1 MSFPE
6 ALAMLLDLEGGYQT
20 SDLKGD
26 SGGETCAGITA
37 ATWTDY
43 CVRKK
48 IAAHWPPTRAEV
60 GSFYLTEYWDARRCG
75 ELPDQ
80 AAAAWLQCAV
90 NLPFDDGNQVLQNAL
105 GAWPDGDIGPQTIA
119 AIGRIPAADLS
130 DAILTAQTQ
139 HYSDVRGVGDA
150 LFKGLWD
157 RVQTVRTYIARGL
170 I

>member
-1 MSFPE
+1 M
-6 ALAMLLDLEGGYQT
+6 
-20 SDLKGD
+20 
-26 SGGETCAGITA
+26 
-37 ATWTDY
+37 
-43 CVRKK
+43 
-48 IAAHWPPTRAEV
+48 
-60 GSFYLTEYWDARRCG
+60 
-75 ELPDQ
+75 
-80 AAAAWLQCAV
+80 
-90 NLPFDDGNQVLQNAL
+90 PFDDGNQVLQNAL